1 MIKKATA
8 QAHPNIAFIKYW
20 GLKDELNRIP
30 ANDSLSMNIGS
41 LTTRTTVAF
50 DHSLEQD
57 EFILNNK
64 RIIGKSLTRTQDFMD
79 RVRQIAG
86 VSIFARI
93 ESVNDFPTGAG
104 VASSASGFAAL
115 TLAAAS
121 ALGLDLTTRELSSLA
136 RFGSGSACRSIP
148 GGFVEWH
155 TDPKSGGSYAESI
168 APANHWQLMDCIAII
183 SEQHKS
189 IGSQAGM
196 RLANTSPFQAARVL
210 DSRRRLELC
219 RSAIQNKD
227 FDALSEINEL
237 DSNMMHAVM
246 MTSDPSLFYWEPQ
259 SLAIM
264 KAVKDWQKEGLAVTY
279 TLDAGPNVHVIC
291 TLDALDEVLSRLSNF
306 PGVKNVLHGGP
317 GGPARLI
324 PSPDKTSS

>member
-41 LTTRTTVAF
+41 LTTQTTVTF
-50 DHSLEQD
+50 DPSLEQD

-64 RIIGKSLTRTQDFMD
+64 RNIGKGLTRTQDFMD
-79 RVRQIAG
+79 RVRKIAD

-115 TLAAAS
+115 ALAASS

-155 TDPKSGGSYAESI
+155 TDPKSGESYAESI

-210 DSRRRLELC
+210 DSKRRLELC
-219 RSAIQNKD
+219 RSAILNKD
-227 FDALSEINEL
+227 FDALSEITEL

-279 TLDAGPNVHVIC
+279 TLDAGPNVHAIC
-291 TLDALDEVLSRLSNF
+291 TLDAFDEVLSRLGNF
-306 PGVKNVLHGGP
+306 PGVKKVLHGGP